1 MNIRKLMLVMLIAVT
16 CIAFTG
22 CGNDSLTGRWTEY
35 KSEEYNL
42 KNGEWV
48 ASGTWDVAEGSRLP
62 TVAEF
67 TSDGRFS
74 IDGKECDFE
83 IEDSYLRLYN
93 GGYLETGLI
102 HVEDD
107 KLVIQARYDDELNV
121 IYFRKN

>member
-1 MNIRKLMLVMLIAVT
+1 MNIRKLMLVVLIAVT
-16 CIAFTG
+16 CIFLTG
-22 CGNDSLTGRWTEY
+22 CGDSLTGRWTEY

-42 KNGEWV
+42 KNGEWI
-48 ASGTWDVAEGSRLP
+48 AGGTWDVSEGGRLP

-67 TSDGRFS
+67 TEDGRFS

-93 GGYLETGLI
+93 DGYLETDLI
-102 HVEDD
+102 HVDD
-107 KLVIQARYDDELNV
+107 DRLVIQARYDDELNV